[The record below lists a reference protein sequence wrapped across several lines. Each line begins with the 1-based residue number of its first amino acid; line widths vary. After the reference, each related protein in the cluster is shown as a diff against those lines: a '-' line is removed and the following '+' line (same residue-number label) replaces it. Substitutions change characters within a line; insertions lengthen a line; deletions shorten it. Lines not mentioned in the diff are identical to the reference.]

1 MNVWMYFIAQD
12 KRKYKSIT
20 KSWTEIVKYDSN
32 IRWGPLSLENNMLQ
46 EYAHRV
52 THIIKS
58 NNTEGHRPQEARLLN
73 YFYNYI
79 ESSCQIHADTNL
91 LF

>member
-1 MNVWMYFIAQD
+1 
-12 KRKYKSIT
+12 
-20 KSWTEIVKYDSN
+20 
-32 IRWGPLSLENNMLQ
+32 MLQ